1 MAFYPGQIIA
11 FQIRH
16 NLNSSCLASPP
27 LSFFN
32 LPARER
38 RMSRWRKFLNREVRK
53 MALDGLFLF
62 LFFILVVTNLYYTGK
77 LLVLKIR
84 YRRRLW
90 R

>member
-1 MAFYPGQIIA
+1 
-11 FQIRH
+11 
-16 NLNSSCLASPP
+16 
-27 LSFFN
+27 
-32 LPARER
+32 
-38 RMSRWRKFLNREVRK
+38 MSRWRKFLNREVRK